1 MLADDPL
8 EGNDLSAFLG
18 DQLDFIFFF
27 YGMAFILLAA
37 TCWTAARG
45 QDDSD
50 AWAVL
55 GAFAFV
61 HGMGEWLDLTA
72 LIVGD
77 APAFALG
84 RMALATLSFML
95 LMEFAR
101 LEAIRLS
108 LKMPGRW
115 IYLLLALSI
124 AFVAVAQGVVAAGIV
139 ARYTIGFVAAVGASV
154 VLAWQATLYPRGAKG
169 FALCASAGFALYAIA
184 AGIIVPAG
192 PFWPSTI
199 INHRSFQALTG
210 IPIQLARGFLACW
223 ISLAIWAIWSER
235 HSSDVASPRYT
246 TYVRQQFMWTL
257 LAMGTILVSGWMLT
271 EHLGVIYRENVE
283 KEARTDIDLLASRL
297 AGNTA
302 TIEAMVKAL
311 AGSPSVMP
319 LLTGGDRQEH
329 EVGLS
334 VLDLDTEAS
343 GAKGGYILDRS
354 GTVVASSNRRE
365 APSGAPAYESAP
377 SFLNS
382 TTGAA
387 DYWFAIDPR
396 NGTRDYYASRP
407 IRAVDGSIV
416 GVAVLIK
423 SLESFEADLR
433 QFDRPYF
440 FVDPD
445 GVVVMTNRPDTLNRA
460 LWPLPDARRAA
471 LAPRLATLSEHP
483 MMQHASVDATWTN
496 VDGELN
502 YVRRRYANHTGW
514 SLVTLNPSREIFASR
529 FLGIVITLLVAIM
542 TLLYLLGRGR
552 RIHDD
557 LQLARRLKLQELARD
572 LGIQATT
579 DPLTGLHNRLKLG
592 PSLVGEIERVDRYNT
607 PLSLVLFDI
616 DHFKKINDTYGHV
629 VGDQVLVQLSRF
641 VPNLIRSMD
650 LLARWGGEEFLILLP
665 GSDGPM
671 ALQVAEKLRE
681 AISNLVFDEV
691 GSITCSFGVT
701 QYAAT
706 ETAAQFIARADG
718 ALYRAKA
725 DGRNRTKLAL
735 QPSLSARGLASV
747 A

>member
-1 MLADDPL
+1 
-8 EGNDLSAFLG
+8 LSAFIN

-50 AWAVL
+50 AWTVL

-84 RMALATLSFML
+84 RMALVTLSFML

-124 AFVAVAQGVVAAGIV
+124 AFVAVAQGVVVAGIV
-139 ARYTIGFVAAVGASV
+139 ARYTIGFVSAVGASV
-154 VLAWQATLYPRGAKG
+154 VLAWQATLYPRGSKG

-199 INHRSFQALTG
+199 LNHRSFLALTG
-210 IPIQLARGFLACW
+210 IPIQLARGLLACW
-223 ISLAIWAIWSER
+223 ISLSIWAIWSER

-297 AGNTA
+297 AGDTA

-311 AGSPSVMP
+311 AGSPSLML
-319 LLTGGDRQEH
+319 LLTGGDRQEN

-343 GAKGGYILDRS
+343 GAKSGYILDRS

-365 APSGAPAYESAP
+365 APSGAAADESAP
-377 SFLNS
+377 SFFNS
-382 TTGAA
+382 MTGAA
-387 DYWFAIDPR
+387 DHRFAIDPR
-396 NGTRDYYASRP
+396 NGALDYYASRS
-407 IRAVDGSIV
+407 IRAVDGSSV

-423 SLESFEADLR
+423 SLESFEGDLR

-445 GVVVMTNRPDTLNRA
+445 GVVVMTNRPDTLNRT

-471 LAPRLATLSEHP
+471 LAPRLTTLSEHP
-483 MMQHASVDATWTN
+483 MMQHAIVDATWTN
-496 VDGELN
+496 VNGELN

-542 TLLYLLGRGR
+542 TLLYLMGRGR

-616 DHFKKINDTYGHV
+616 DHFKKINDTFGHV

-735 QPSLSARGLASV
+735 QPSLSTRGLASV

>member
-1 MLADDPL
+1 
-8 EGNDLSAFLG
+8 LSAFII

-37 TCWTAARG
+37 TCWTASRG
-45 QDDSD
+45 QDDSK

-77 APAFALG
+77 TPAFALA

-101 LEAIRLS
+101 LEAIRLG
-108 LKMPGRW
+108 LEMPGRW
-115 IYLLLALSI
+115 IYLLLGFSVAL
-124 AFVAVAQGVVAAGIV
+124 VAVTQGVVAAGIV
-139 ARYTIGFVAAVGASV
+139 ARYTIGFAGAVGASL
-154 VLAWQATLYPRGAKG
+154 VLLRQASLYPRGAKG

-192 PFWPSTI
+192 QFWPSTI
-199 INHRSFQALTG
+199 LNHRSFLALTG
-210 IPIQLARGFLACW
+210 IPIQLARGLLACW
-223 ISLAIWAIWSER
+223 ISLSIWAVWGER

-257 LAMGTILVSGWMLT
+257 LAMSTILVSGWMLT
-271 EHLGVIYRENVE
+271 EHLGVIYRENVQ

-297 AGNTA
+297 AGDTA
-302 TIEAMVKAL
+302 TIEGMVKAL

-319 LLTGGDRQEH
+319 LLTGGNRQENA
-329 EVGLS
+329 VGLS
-334 VLDLDTEAS
+334 VLTLDTEAS
-343 GAKGGYILDRS
+343 GARSGYILDLS

-365 APSGAPAYESAP
+365 TLPGASAYKSAP
-377 SFLNS
+377 LFLNS
-382 TTGAA
+382 LTGAA
-387 DYWFAIDPR
+387 DYRFAFDSR
-396 NGTRDYYASRP
+396 NGARDYYASQP
-407 IRAVDGSIV
+407 IRAVDGRII

-440 FVDPD
+440 LVDPD
-445 GVVVMTNRPDTLNRA
+445 GVVAMTNRPETLNRA
-460 LWPLPDARRAA
+460 LWPLPDARRAP
-471 LAPRLATLSEHP
+471 LAPRIATSSERP
-483 MMQHASVDATWTN
+483 MMQQAIVDATWTN

-502 YVRRRYANHTGW
+502 FVRRRFANHTNW

-592 PSLVGEIERVDRYNT
+592 PSLVGEIERVGRYNT
-607 PLSLVLFDI
+607 SLSLVLFDI

-641 VPNLIRSMD
+641 VPTLIRSMD

-671 ALQVAEKLRE
+671 AFQIAEKLRE
-681 AISNLVFDEV
+681 AIGTLVFEEV

-701 QYAAT
+701 QYAAG
-706 ETAAQFIARADG
+706 ESAAQFIARADG

-725 DGRNRTKLAL
+725 DGRNRTKLGS
-735 QPSLSARGLASV
+735 QPGLGTRDLASV

>member
-37 TCWTAARG
+37 TCWAAARG
-45 QDDSD
+45 QDDSH
-50 AWAVL
+50 AWATL
-55 GAFAFV
+55 GAFAFA
-61 HGMGEWLDLTA
+61 HGIGEWLDLTA

-77 APAFALG
+77 TPALAIV
-84 RMALATLSFML
+84 RTALATLSFML
-95 LMEFAR
+95 LMDFAR
-101 LEAIRLS
+101 LEAMRLG
-108 LKMPGRW
+108 LKLPGRW
-115 IYLLLALSI
+115 IYLLLALPI
-124 AFVAVAQGVVAAGIV
+124 AFVGVAQGVEAAGIL
-139 ARYTIGFVAAVGASV
+139 ARYTIGLAGAVGASL
-154 VLAWQATLYPRGAKG
+154 VLAWQARLYPRGAKE
-169 FALCASAGFALYAIA
+169 FAYCASAGFALYAIA

-199 INHRSFQALTG
+199 INQVTFHALTG
-210 IPIQLARGFLACW
+210 MPIQLARGLLACW
-223 ISLAIWAIWSER
+223 ISLSIWAIWGER

-246 TYVRQQFMWTL
+246 TYVRQQLMWTF
-257 LAMGTILVSGWMLT
+257 LAMSTILVSGWMLT
-271 EHLGVIYRENVE
+271 EHLGVVYRENVQ

-297 AGNTA
+297 AGDTA

-319 LLTGGDRQEH
+319 LLVGGNRQEN

-343 GAKGGYILDRS
+343 GAKRGYILDRS

-365 APSGAPAYESAP
+365 ALPGVTAYDSAP
-377 SFLNS
+377 SFLVS
-382 TTGAA
+382 MTGAPG
-387 DYWFAIDPR
+387 YRFAFDPR
-396 NGTRDYYASRP
+396 NGARNYFASQP
-407 IRAVDGSIV
+407 IRAVDGTII

-440 FVDPD
+440 LVNPD

-471 LAPRLATLSEHP
+471 LAPPLATLSEHP
-483 MMQHASVDATWTN
+483 MMQHAIVDATWTN

-502 YVRRRYANHTGW
+502 YVRRRFANHTDW
-514 SLVTLNPSREIFASR
+514 SLVVLNPSREIFASR

-542 TLLYLLGRGR
+542 ALLYLLGRGR

-557 LQLARRLKLQELARD
+557 LQLDRRLKLQELARD

-629 VGDQVLVQLSRF
+629 VGDQVLVQMSRF

-665 GSDGPM
+665 GSDGAM
-671 ALQVAEKLRE
+671 ALLVAEKLRE
-681 AISNLVFDEV
+681 AIGNLVFDEV

-701 QYAAT
+701 QYAAG

-725 DGRNRTKLAL
+725 DGRNRTKLAPK
-735 QPSLSARGLASV
+735 PSLGTRVLASV

>member
-1 MLADDPL
+1 M
-8 EGNDLSAFLG
+8 
-18 DQLDFIFFF
+18 
-27 YGMAFILLAA
+27 
-37 TCWTAARG
+37 
-45 QDDSD
+45 
-50 AWAVL
+50 
-55 GAFAFV
+55 
-61 HGMGEWLDLTA
+61 
-72 LIVGD
+72 
-77 APAFALG
+77 
-84 RMALATLSFML
+84 
-95 LMEFAR
+95 
-101 LEAIRLS
+101 
-108 LKMPGRW
+108 
-115 IYLLLALSI
+115 
-124 AFVAVAQGVVAAGIV
+124 
-139 ARYTIGFVAAVGASV
+139 
-154 VLAWQATLYPRGAKG
+154 
-169 FALCASAGFALYAIA
+169 
-184 AGIIVPAG
+184 
-192 PFWPSTI
+192 
-199 INHRSFQALTG
+199 
-210 IPIQLARGFLACW
+210 
-223 ISLAIWAIWSER
+223 
-235 HSSDVASPRYT
+235 
-246 TYVRQQFMWTL
+246 
-257 LAMGTILVSGWMLT
+257 
-271 EHLGVIYRENVE
+271 
-283 KEARTDIDLLASRL
+283 
-297 AGNTA
+297 
-302 TIEAMVKAL
+302 
-311 AGSPSVMP
+311 
-319 LLTGGDRQEH
+319 
-329 EVGLS
+329 
-334 VLDLDTEAS
+334 
-343 GAKGGYILDRS
+343 
-354 GTVVASSNRRE
+354 
-365 APSGAPAYESAP
+365 
-377 SFLNS
+377 
-382 TTGAA
+382 TGAA
-387 DYWFAIDPR
+387 DHRFAIDPR
-396 NGTRDYYASRP
+396 NGALDYYASRS
-407 IRAVDGSIV
+407 IRAVDGSSV

-423 SLESFEADLR
+423 SLESFEGDLR

-445 GVVVMTNRPDTLNRA
+445 GVVVMTNRPDTLNRT

-471 LAPRLATLSEHP
+471 LAPRLTTLSEHP
-483 MMQHASVDATWTN
+483 MMQHAIVDATWTN

-542 TLLYLLGRGR
+542 TLLYLMGRGR

-616 DHFKKINDTYGHV
+616 DHFKKINDTFGHV

-735 QPSLSARGLASV
+735 QPSLSTRGLASV

>member
-1 MLADDPL
+1 
-8 EGNDLSAFLG
+8 LSAFIS

-50 AWAVL
+50 AWTVL
-55 GAFAFV
+55 GAFALA

-77 APAFALG
+77 APTFALG

-115 IYLLLALSI
+115 IYLLLTLSI

-139 ARYTIGFVAAVGASV
+139 ARYAIGFLGAVGASV
-154 VLAWQATLYPRGAKG
+154 VLAWQATLYPRSSKG

-199 INHRSFQALTG
+199 LNHRSFLALTG
-210 IPIQLARGFLACW
+210 IPIQLVRGLLACW
-223 ISLAIWAIWSER
+223 ISLSIWAIWSER
-235 HSSDVASPRYT
+235 HSSDVASPGYT

-297 AGNTA
+297 AGDTA

-311 AGSPSVMP
+311 AGSPSLML
-319 LLTGGDRQEH
+319 LLTGSDRQEN

-343 GAKGGYILDRS
+343 GAKSGYILDHS
-354 GTVVASSNRRE
+354 GMVVASSNRRE
-365 APSGAPAYESAP
+365 APSGAAADESAP

-382 TTGAA
+382 MTGAA
-387 DYWFAIDPR
+387 GHRFAIDPR
-396 NGTRDYYASRP
+396 NGALDYYASRS
-407 IRAVDGSIV
+407 IRAVDGSTV

-445 GVVVMTNRPDTLNRA
+445 GVVVMTNRPDTLNRT

-483 MMQHASVDATWTN
+483 MMQHTIVDATWTN

-542 TLLYLLGRGR
+542 TLLYLLSRGR

-641 VPNLIRSMD
+641 VPKLIRSMD

-665 GSDGPM
+665 ESDGPM

-681 AISNLVFDEV
+681 AISNLAFDEV

-701 QYAAT
+701 QYATT

-718 ALYRAKA
+718 ALYWAKA

-735 QPSLSARGLASV
+735 QPSLSTRGLASV